1 MKVYVPTSMDL
12 HIENEDT
19 EMNDTNNENDEII
32 KGRCCICGT
41 MIPLHKNKDS
51 DHSQTVRRME

>member
-1 MKVYVPTSMDL
+1 MDL